1 MPCFVKLPNYPQG
14 RYVQFKVNLVETPDT
29 RDITGI
35 LTVTDITEKTIQDRI
50 IRMLSSLNYDL
61 VADVDLI
68 NDQYKVV
75 SGGDHN
81 ITETQGSLME
91 RVRRVVEELV
101 VDSEK
106 AYVRDMLDPGKMVS
120 RLKDGEFVFRS
131 GILINNGSNEI
142 QTKNMIISRH

>member
-29 RDITGI
+29 GDITGI

-81 ITETQGSLME
+81 ITEAQE
-91 RVRRVVEELV
+91 
-101 VDSEK
+101 
-106 AYVRDMLDPGKMVS
+106 A
-120 RLKDGEFVFRS
+120 
-131 GILINNGSNEI
+131 
-142 QTKNMIISRH
+142 